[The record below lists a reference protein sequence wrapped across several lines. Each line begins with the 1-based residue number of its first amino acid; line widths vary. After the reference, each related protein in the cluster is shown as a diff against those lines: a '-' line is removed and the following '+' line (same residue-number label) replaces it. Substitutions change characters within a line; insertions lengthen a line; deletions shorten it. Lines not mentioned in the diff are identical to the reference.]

1 MMLLVF
7 FVLLAAFALY
17 VLTPLVSKVWRSRTL
32 QADHGRQDLL
42 YRKEEILL
50 SLSDIE
56 YDYKMKKI
64 GEADYQQIKE
74 SLKREAIEVMKKLDT
89 VEGLAKENA
98 VRFPTGEKRKQRTG
112 S

>member
-1 MMLLVF
+1 MILWIF
-7 FVLLAAFALY
+7 FALLAAFALY
-17 VLTPLVSKVWRSRTL
+17 VLAPLVSKAWKAQTL
-32 QADHGRQDLL
+32 QVDHGRQDLL

-64 GEADYQQIKE
+64 GEADYQQGKE
-74 SLKREAIEVMKKLDT
+74 NLKKDAIEVMKKLDT
-89 VEGLAKENA
+89 VEGLARENA
-98 VRFPTGEKRKQRTG
+98 VRFPAGEKRKQRTG

>member
-1 MMLLVF
+1 MMVWIF
-7 FVLLAAFALY
+7 FALLAAFGLY
-17 VLTPLVSKVWRSRTL
+17 VLAPLVSKAWKSKIL

-64 GEADYQQIKE
+64 GEADYQQLKE
-74 SLKREAIEVMKKLDT
+74 SLKKEAIDVMKKLDT